1 MELSSK
7 CSRRRSAKRGRLKFL
22 FFKCPAALAGRTPA
36 KARMIVLFYDRAA
49 RMLQPIS
56 DAASRAADWQL
67 EEWRLGDSAA
77 RLEELLALAVVIV
90 APGLPA
96 WRLEVLRD
104 DCLPLR
110 LRVDIL

>member
-1 MELSSK
+1 
-7 CSRRRSAKRGRLKFL
+7 
-22 FFKCPAALAGRTPA
+22 
-36 KARMIVLFYDRAA
+36 MIVLFYDRAA
-49 RMLQPIS
+49 RMMLQPIS

-90 APGLPA
+90 APGLPP

-104 DCLPLR
+104 DCPPLR

>member
-1 MELSSK
+1 M
-7 CSRRRSAKRGRLKFL
+7 
-22 FFKCPAALAGRTPA
+22 PAALAGRTPA

-90 APGLPA
+90 APGLPP
-96 WRLEVLRD
+96 WRLEVLRATTAVSSFA
-104 DCLPLR
+104 LR

>member
-1 MELSSK
+1 MKL
-7 CSRRRSAKRGRLKFL
+7 L
-22 FFKCPAALAGRTPA
+22 
-36 KARMIVLFYDRAA
+36 VLFYDRAA
-49 RMLQPIS
+49 RLLQPIR
-56 DAASRAADWQL
+56 DAAQSDWQL

-90 APGLPA
+90 APGLPP

-104 DCLPLR
+104 DCLLLR